1 MLAGAST
8 RGPCQPHR
16 GHEHAGDVAKES
28 YSRKVRPRFSP
39 SGGFGRTTTVVAESF
54 ASPCS
59 TQWLNATP
67 RPPFA
72 WPSLRWTSEEGCQGR
87 LLCRVVLVSA
97 TANPPKR
104 NPESAQ
110 NFPRKILGRLRQKMR
125 PAAEAR
131 NHCLIATIAR
141 HHTRLAAA
149 RSRKKR
155 QDRATR
161 IDRCRQREKC
171 QVRSARSRSANHS
184 SVSSLS
190 SGGSS
195 PSSAG

>member
-1 MLAGAST
+1 MLAGASASVRASHT
-8 RGPCQPHR
+8 AVISAPATWPRRDILARPAQVQPISRFRLNHIR
-16 GHEHAGDVAKES
+16 CCRTPRKPMLHA
-28 YSRKVRPRFSP
+28 
-39 SGGFGRTTTVVAESF
+39 VVERR
-54 ASPCS
+54 
-59 TQWLNATP
+59 P

-72 WPSLRWTSEEGCQGR
+72 WPSLRCTSEEGCQGR

-131 NHCLIATIAR
+131 NHYLVATIDR
-141 HHTRLAAA
+141 RHTRLAAA

-171 QVRSARSRSANHS
+171 LVRSARSRSANHS